1 MDAELAVKNCRI
13 VNSRVAYEGV
23 IYISDGKITGI
34 TRSLKGIPGEV
45 IDAQGLFVL
54 PGAIDAHIHMMDP
67 GYTDRE
73 DFITGT
79 SAAAR
84 GGVTTVIELPNQ
96 SKPLIYTAKGLEDK
110 KNYLSNRSL
119 VDFGLMGGLSLD
131 YKKDLKGM
139 WDAGALGFKGFTAA
153 RPGEQVLLAGHL
165 EEIFEELKSFDG
177 VALIHAEDDSI
188 LKYNERKL
196 KELGRKD
203 YLSVSEWRSREAEAM
218 AVKQV
223 IDVAEAVGASVA
235 IAHVSLPELVQYIWL
250 AKGRGAKVYSETCPQ
265 YFTLT
270 EEDLAAKGPFNKFT
284 PPPRSRE
291 EADGIWKNLKM
302 YQIDMVNS
310 DHCPHQREVKETGL
324 DDIWEAPFG
333 IPGVETT
340 TRLLLD
346 GVTRGLISINA
357 VARLRSE
364 NPSLIFGLGDQ
375 KGFIEV
381 GYDADLIFVDLD
393 REAVLNDDDVVSKC
407 KWTPYSGKKIRG
419 DITLT
424 MVRGKVVM
432 KDGQVIG
439 SPGWGRFVT
448 RSQ

>member
-1 MDAELAVKNCRI
+1 MNAELVVKNCRI
-13 VNSRVAYEGV
+13 VNSRAAYEGA

-34 TRSLKGIPGEV
+34 TRSLQGIPGEV

-54 PGAIDAHIHMMDP
+54 PGAIDGHIHMMDP

-96 SKPLIYTAKGLEDK
+96 SKPLIYTAKGFEDK

-131 YKKDLKGM
+131 HKKDLKGM

-165 EEIFEELKSFDG
+165 KEIFEELKSFDG
-177 VALIHAEDDSI
+177 MTLIHAEDDSI

-223 IDVAEAVGASVA
+223 VDVAEAVGVRVA

-265 YFTLT
+265 YFILT
-270 EEDLAAKGPFNKFT
+270 EEDLAKKGP
-284 PPPRSRE
+284 
-291 EADGIWKNLKM
+291 
-302 YQIDMVNS
+302 Y
-310 DHCPHQREVKETGL
+310 
-324 DDIWEAPFG
+324 
-333 IPGVETT
+333 
-340 TRLLLD
+340 
-346 GVTRGLISINA
+346 
-357 VARLRSE
+357 
-364 NPSLIFGLGDQ
+364 
-375 KGFIEV
+375 
-381 GYDADLIFVDLD
+381 
-393 REAVLNDDDVVSKC
+393 
-407 KWTPYSGKKIRG
+407 
-419 DITLT
+419 
-424 MVRGKVVM
+424 
-432 KDGQVIG
+432 
-439 SPGWGRFVT
+439 
-448 RSQ
+448 

>member
-1 MDAELAVKNCRI
+1 MDAELAIKNCRI
-13 VNSRVAYEGV
+13 VNSRVTYDGV
-23 IYISDGKITGI
+23 IYISDGKIIGI
-34 TRSLKGIPGEV
+34 TQSIQGTQGEV

-54 PGAIDAHIHMMDP
+54 PGAIDGHIHMMDP

-96 SKPLIYTAKGLEDK
+96 SKPLIYTAEGLEDK

-119 VDFGLMGGLSLD
+119 VNFGLMGGLSLD
-131 YKKDLKGM
+131 HKKDLKGM

-165 EEIFEELKSFDG
+165 KEIFEELKSFDG
-177 VALIHAEDDSI
+177 MALIHAEDDSI

-196 KELGRKD
+196 KESGRKD
-203 YLSVSEWRSREAEAM
+203 FLSVSEWRSREAEAM

-223 IDVAEAVGASVA
+223 IDVAESVGARVA
-235 IAHVSLPELVQYIWL
+235 IAHVSLPELIHYIWL
-250 AKGRGAKVYSETCPQ
+250 AKGRGARVYSETCPQ

-270 EEDLAAKGPFNKFT
+270 EEDMAKRGPFNKFT
-284 PPPRSRE
+284 PPARRRE
-291 EADGIWKNLKM
+291 DTEGIWKNLKM
-302 YQIDMVNS
+302 DQIDMVNS
-310 DHCPHQREVKETGL
+310 DHCPHPREVKEKGL
-324 DDIWEAPFG
+324 DNIWEAPFG

-346 GVTRGLISINA
+346 GVTRGLISINQ

-364 NPSLIFGLGDQ
+364 NPSFIFGLHDQ

-381 GYDADLIFVDLD
+381 GYDADLIFADLD
-393 REAVLNDDDVVSKC
+393 RETMLNDDDVVSKC

-419 DITLT
+419 DIILT

-432 KDGQVIG
+432 QEGQVLI